1 MLPREGTFGANP
13 VRLSGREWLVVLVV
27 MVLVIR
33 LFPDGWARWE
43 SVAYGKNYRVPYALS
58 KDYWLYERW
67 LGEATSEDTVFVVG
81 DSVVWGEYVRVDGTL
96 SAFLNKMSDVPSRF
110 VNAGLN
116 GLFPLALEG
125 LVRCYGG
132 SIRDRAVL
140 LHCNLLWMTSRE
152 ADLSGAKEQ
161 RFNHPHL
168 VPQFDPEIPS
178 YRATLEERLEVVM
191 GRSVRFLGFVSHLQN
206 AYLDQKG
213 FYEWTLADDGDYP
226 PSYPHTYQLPWMV
239 IDGVVSGEPQVD
251 PDRGVNSD
259 RHRSWSSTG
268 VGSQHFDWIPLD
280 TSLQWAAFQ
289 RLVRLLRDR
298 GNHLLVVVGPL
309 NRHIMSPENQTVFD
323 DRSQSVVDWFEGERV
338 PCLVP
343 ETLRFDLYGDASHP
357 LTEGYE
363 KLAASLWDSE
373 AFQTWLQ
380 TSSSE

>member
-1 MLPREGTFGANP
+1 
-13 VRLSGREWLVVLVV
+13 
-27 MVLVIR
+27 MVLVIW

-43 SVAYGKNYRVPYALS
+43 SVPYGKNYRVPYALS

-67 LGEATSEDTVFVVG
+67 LGEATSEDAVFVVG
-81 DSVVWGEYVRVDGTL
+81 DSVVWGEYVRSEGTL
-96 SAFLNKMSDVPSRF
+96 PAFLNKMSDVPSRF

-125 LVRCYGG
+125 LIRCYGG
-132 SIRDRAVL
+132 LVQDRAVL

-152 ADLSGAKEQ
+152 ADLSGDKEQ

-168 VPQFDPEIPS
+168 VPQFDPKIPS
-178 YRATLEERLEVVM
+178 YRATFEERLEVVM
-191 GRSVRFLGFVSHLQN
+191 GRSFRFLGFVSHLQN

-213 FYEWTLADDGDYP
+213 FYEWTLSDDGDYP
-226 PSYPHTYQLPWMV
+226 PSYPHTYQLPWMA
-239 IDGVVSGEPQVD
+239 IDGIVSGEPQID

-259 RHRSWSSTG
+259 RHRPWSSTG

-280 TSLQWAAFQ
+280 TSLQWASFQ

-323 DRSQSVVDWFEGERV
+323 DRLQSVVDWFEGERV
-338 PCLVP
+338 SYLLP